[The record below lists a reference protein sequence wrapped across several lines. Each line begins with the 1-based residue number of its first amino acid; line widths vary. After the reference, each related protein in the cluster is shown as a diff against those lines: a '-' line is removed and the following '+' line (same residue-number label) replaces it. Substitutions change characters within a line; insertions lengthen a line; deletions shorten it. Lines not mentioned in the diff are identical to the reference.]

1 MKTARASWPALL
13 PALIACGWFAAPV
26 HADRVHL
33 DSGGF
38 IDSDHWWY
46 DGDWLMYEGDSGTVG
61 IPRSMIV
68 RIEAADRRSDTDRTA
83 RREARDLSAPRAPA
97 KSELRGS
104 ELQQSMQK
112 GFDALQARDFEAAS
126 SLFWDTL
133 QVAPDLDAARVGYAL
148 AEMSLGRNGF
158 ALSAVLDGLMRKP
171 ESPRFNELLGDLRD
185 REERVEDAVRA
196 WRKAFELSPNDR
208 LREKI
213 FKAERDLQASR
224 NYDFATTSHFNVR
237 YDGDVDLE
245 LAAAMMDYLEQQYFE
260 LADRFAHSPPQ
271 PITVLLYPS
280 RQFREVTQAPE
291 SVAGLYDGK
300 IRVPL
305 GGLNKLNPAAER
317 VLVHE
322 LTHAVVHSKSR
333 GACPRWL
340 HEGLAQISEGKTLRR
355 AEQLEI
361 AELLRSRDPATWESA
376 GFSYPV
382 ALALTEYLVD
392 RRGFSGVLQVLE
404 LLGQGREIDD
414 ALEHMYG
421 EGYAEICRRWA
432 RAFAAEQR
440 P

>member
-1 MKTARASWPALL
+1 ML
-13 PALIACGWFAAPV
+13 CGWLAAPIY
-26 HADRVHL
+26 ADRLHL

-38 IDSDHWWY
+38 IDSDQWWY

-61 IPRSMIV
+61 IPRSMIL
-68 RIEAADRRSDTDRTA
+68 RIEAAERDSETDRTA
-83 RREARDLSAPRAPA
+83 FREAQDPPAPQAPSKPA
-97 KSELRGS
+97 RRGG
-104 ELQQSMQK
+104 ELQRSLQE
-112 GFDALQARDFEAAS
+112 GFEALQAREFETAS
-126 SLFWDTL
+126 TLFWETL
-133 QVAPDLDAARVGYAL
+133 QATPDLDAARIGFAL
-148 AEMSLGRNGF
+148 AEMALGRDGF
-158 ALSAVLDGLMRKP
+158 ALSAVLDGLTRNS
-171 ESPRFNELLGDLRD
+171 ESSQLNELLGDLRD
-185 REERVEDAVRA
+185 REERVEDAVRS
-196 WRKAFELSPNDR
+196 WRKAFELSPSDR

-213 FKAERDLQASR
+213 LKAERDLQASR
-224 NYDFATTSHFNVR
+224 DYDFATTSHFNVR

-260 LADRFAHSPPQ
+260 LADRFTHSPPQ

-333 GACPRWL
+333 GACPRCL

-355 AEQLEI
+355 AEKLTISKTLSEQ
-361 AELLRSRDPATWESA
+361 DPATWESA
-376 GFSYPV
+376 GFSYPI
-382 ALALTEYLVD
+382 ALALTEHLVD

-404 LLGQGREIDD
+404 LLGEGREVDA
-414 ALEHMYG
+414 ALEHVYG
-421 EGYAEICRRWA
+421 EGYSDVCRRWA